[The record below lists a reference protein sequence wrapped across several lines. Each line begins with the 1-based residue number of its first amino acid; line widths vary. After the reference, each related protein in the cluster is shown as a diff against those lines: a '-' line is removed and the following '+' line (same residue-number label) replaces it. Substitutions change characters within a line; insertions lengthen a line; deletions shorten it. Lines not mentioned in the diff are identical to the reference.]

1 MNTLELQIPD
11 INERTLRLSDIDEE
25 SANNFINDLT
35 KIDMQDL
42 EITRSNLAKIA
53 ALGIDADQMLLP
65 PIRVM
70 MNSPGGYIY
79 EALAIYDMIDG
90 RDDMMCFCSGKVMS
104 AATFILLAF
113 PPDKRIATKNTTF
126 MIHQPSSFSFGKL
139 KDMEDNVKEVR
150 RLHKIITHIYLK
162 KSKLTKDIL
171 DKNFREKDDWFF
183 TAKDALKYG
192 LISKII

>member
-35 KIDMQDL
+35 RIDMQDL

-150 RLHKIITHIYLK
+150 RLHKIITDIYLK
-162 KSKLTKDIL
+162 QSKLTKEIL